1 MQKLKGIICFYLT
14 AVLMLLL
21 ALSPFASE
29 NAIKNAVSVFDK
41 DACTEEISLSDS
53 VYKESDKETTV
64 YNTVLPA
71 EDNPSAEESPVNES
85 LSSDTSEVSDEN
97 APSEKN
103 EETEAQNSSLYEAS
117 GEEAASAGKVSAEL
131 HENENT
137 SSKDFS
143 VISADTENAYTPGA
157 PGETVSGLNFFTD
170 TVGFLEASDSI
181 NVYDFTLD
189 ARSVFSFTV
198 FHDKFT
204 DASGWKFNLYAEYL
218 VNGDGEETAYRLINS
233 LSTTTAP
240 SDSSPELGLM
250 AGYYRL
256 VVTRGQGY
264 TGSAFRISVSLDET
278 YAYETECNDNI
289 YRYTE
294 IYGDSSIKGSA
305 SKYPDRQDE
314 DWYMLRMYEDGYI
327 ELSFSH
333 PAVKDKLTV
342 CWQLIFYSEDMTEMF
357 SVNSTFDKNLFESGR
372 IGLEKG
378 NYYIAV
384 INRVYTDMTY
394 TLNVERTTVSDHE
407 NERNDTKDTANT
419 IAPGDTML
427 GIIANQISGIDV
439 DYYKFTLSAPA
450 VISIEFS
457 HNPIEDEDDRLGW
470 NFRLY
475 DENDNLLFSGT
486 SAWIDDVSVSSSVG
500 LGTGAYYIRIDSEG
514 LYHSTE
520 KYYLSVLTREE
531 TDWETESNDS
541 FTSADTLSAEKAITG
556 LLADK
561 NTDYDFDYYTFELK
575 SASDIT
581 MLFSHEKRTDSKEIF
596 IFTLYDGNEK
606 AIETS
611 YGGNTVSR
619 ISIKADAENTEVKYS
634 SLPAGKYYVRVATGI
649 FFDQIEYSL
658 TYKTS

>member
-1 MQKLKGIICFYLT
+1 MQKLKGLICFYLT

-29 NAIKNAVSVFDK
+29 NAIKNAVLISDK
-41 DACTEEISLSDS
+41 EAYAEKPSLSDTAYE
-53 VYKESDKETTV
+53 VPDTETAV
-64 YNTVLPA
+64 YNSVLPA
-71 EDNPSAEESPVNES
+71 ENNTSEEESLTNEP
-85 LSSDTSEVSDEN
+85 LSSDTSEAAEEN
-97 APSEKN
+97 APSEKT
-103 EETEAQNSSLYEAS
+103 EEPETQNSSFNEAS
-117 GEEAASAGKVSAEL
+117 REEAASSGTVSPDL
-131 HENENT
+131 HNNDNQ
-137 SSKDFS
+137 SGKDFS
-143 VISADTENAYTPGA
+143 VLSADTDASYTPGK

-170 TVGFLEASDSI
+170 TVGFLEAADSI
-181 NVYDFTLD
+181 NVYEFTLD

-198 FHDKFT
+198 FHDQFQ
-204 DASGWKFNLYAEYL
+204 DASGWKVNLYAEYL
-218 VNGDGEETAYRLINS
+218 VNGDGNETAYRLINS
-233 LSTTTAP
+233 LSTTTAS

-250 AGYYRL
+250 PGYYRL
-256 VVTRGQGY
+256 VVTKGQGY
-264 TGSAFRISVSLDET
+264 TGSAFRIRISLDET
-278 YAYETECNDNI
+278 YTYETECNDNI
-289 YRYTE
+289 FRYTE
-294 IYGDSSIKGSA
+294 IYGDSPIKGSA

-342 CWQLIFYSEDMTEMF
+342 CWQILFYSEDMTEMF

-384 INRVYTDMTY
+384 KNRVYTDMTY
-394 TLNVERTTVSDHE
+394 TLGIERTTVSDHE
-407 NERNDTKDTANT
+407 NERNDTMLTANT

-427 GIIANQISGIDV
+427 GIISEQISGIDV
-439 DYYKFTLSAPA
+439 DYYKFTLSESS

-457 HNPIEDEDDRLGW
+457 HNPIEDDNDRLGW

-475 DENDNLLFSGT
+475 DENNNLLYCGI
-486 SAWIDDVSVSSSVG
+486 SAWIDDVSVSSPLG
-500 LGTGAYYIRIDSEG
+500 LGKGTYYIRIDSEG

-520 KYYLSVLTREE
+520 KYYLSVIAAEE

-541 FTSADTLSAEKAITG
+541 FGSADKLSENKALTG

-561 NTDYDFDYYTFELK
+561 NTDYDFDCYTFEIK
-575 SASDIT
+575 SAKDVNI
-581 MLFSHEKRTDSKEIF
+581 LFSHEKRTDSKEIF
-596 IFTLYDGNEK
+596 VFTLYDENEK
-606 AIETS
+606 AVNTA
-611 YGGNTVSR
+611 YGGKTVSR
-619 ISIKADAENTEVKYS
+619 ISIKADTENTEVKYTA
-634 SLPAGKYYVRVATGI
+634 LPAGKYYIRVATGI